1 MMHTAFRSVKLDG
14 ITELASTSTIQHKHA
29 GRDLRVWPQSTGVTS
44 HWLRATTTRWSKWC
58 WGTWIPLS
66 EDDVFS
72 PVCRAISILPKYQ
85 LNNISFAVDIKHE
98 TRTQNVTR
106 GRTHSI
112 TCANPP
118 HIYTHLYLHYCLI
131 HTNFLNLVSLDHLAL
146 ASPAYRNTSRIAVLT
161 HPKTCTCKYSCCPS
175 ACL

>member
-44 HWLRATTTRWSKWC
+44 HWLWASTTRWSKWC

-85 LNNISFAVDIKHE
+85 LNNISFSRYKTWNSYSECDSRPNTFHHMC
-98 TRTQNVTR
+98 Q
-106 GRTHSI
+106 SS
-112 TCANPP
+112 
-118 HIYTHLYLHYCLI
+118 THLYTFISTLLFNSHKFFESGLLRPFSTGI
-131 HTNFLNLVSLDHLAL
+131 PSL
-146 ASPAYRNTSRIAVLT
+146 
-161 HPKTCTCKYSCCPS
+161 
-175 ACL
+175 